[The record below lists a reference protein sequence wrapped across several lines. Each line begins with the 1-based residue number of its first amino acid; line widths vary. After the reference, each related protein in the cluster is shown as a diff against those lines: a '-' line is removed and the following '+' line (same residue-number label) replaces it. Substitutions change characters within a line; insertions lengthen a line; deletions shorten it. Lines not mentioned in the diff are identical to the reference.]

1 MKNNIYNENWQEGIQ
16 RMDKQELL
24 NVLVNS
30 GEYNPEYIELVCEK
44 LVKCYHY
51 TQDELKSTIKDSTI
65 KYYAN
70 TIIKETDKPLSVL
83 EKVLVIFGIL
93 IVPWFT
99 LCFVLFMRAKKVTN
113 SLGENRYLYNESG
126 RKWLLYSVISCCLL
140 WGFIFSL
147 IFFCIKTSENVIL

>member
-1 MKNNIYNENWQEGIQ
+1 MKENIYYENWQEVIQ
-16 RMDKQELL
+16 RMDEPELL
-24 NVLVNS
+24 NVVMNS
-30 GEYNPEYIELVCEK
+30 GEYHHEYIELVCDR

-51 TQDELKSTIKDSTI
+51 TQDELNNIIKDSTI

-83 EKVLVIFGIL
+83 EKVLVISGIL

-99 LCFVLFMRAKKVTN
+99 LCFVIFMRSKKVKN
-113 SLGENRYLYNESG
+113 SLGEKRNFYNESG

-140 WGFIFSL
+140 WGIIYSL
-147 IFFCIKTSENVIL
+147 IFSIILFLN